1 MNKRIQELAE
11 QARASVP
18 PGLVAEEWIRVY
30 NERLGE
36 LIVRKCAEIA
46 QREDHDPA
54 DCMLSYFNLLTGAD
68 HMAGDG
74 GYREGTQQAYEE
86 FVNKRNYPL

>member
-11 QARASVP
+11 QAKASVP
-18 PGLVAEEWIRVY
+18 PGLVVEQWIQVY
-30 NERLGE
+30 NQVLGE

-54 DCMLSYFNLLTGAD
+54 DCMLSYFNLLKDT
-68 HMAGDG
+68 
-74 GYREGTQQAYEE
+74 T
-86 FVNKRNYPL
+86 

>member
-18 PGLVAEEWIRVY
+18 PGLVVEEWIKVY
-30 NERLGE
+30 NQLLGE

-54 DCMLSYFNLLTGAD
+54 DCMLSYFNLLVGAD

-74 GYREGTQQAYEE
+74 GYSEGTREAYEE
-86 FVNKRNYPL
+86 FVKKRNYPI